1 MDYRPLGRTPLTTSL
16 IGLGTM
22 TWGEQNSEVEAH
34 AQIAQALDAGVN
46 LIDAAEMYPVPPRAE
61 TQGRTETILGTWLAR
76 NRSRRDDLIIATKVS
91 GRADWLPWIRDG
103 QTRLTRSQITA
114 ALDASLG
121 RLQTDYIDLYQLHW
135 PDRET
140 NFFGRLGYE
149 RSESEAAT
157 TPLLETLS
165 TLDDLVRAG
174 KIRQIGVSNETPWG
188 LMRFL
193 EISERLGLAR
203 MASIQNPY
211 NLLNRT
217 FEVGLAEIAHRED
230 VPLLAYSP
238 LAFGVLSGKYLDGA
252 RPPAGRLT
260 RFERFQRYTNP
271 QAEAAT
277 AAYVELARSHGL
289 EPAQMAL
296 AYVLSRPFVSSALI
310 GATTTAQLASNLA
323 AGEIRLPDALI
334 AEIEAIHR
342 EHPNPAP

>member
-61 TQGRTETILGTWLAR
+61 TQGRTETILGNWLAR

-103 QTRLTRSQITA
+103 QTRLTRGQITA

-193 EISERLGLAR
+193 EISERLGLTR

-323 AGEIRLPDALI
+323 ASEIRLPDALI

>member
-103 QTRLTRSQITA
+103 QTRLTRGQITA

-193 EISERLGLAR
+193 EISERLGLTR

-323 AGEIRLPDALI
+323 ASEIRLPDALI

>member
-61 TQGRTETILGTWLAR
+61 TQGRTETILGNWLAR

-103 QTRLTRSQITA
+103 QTRLTRGQITA

-323 AGEIRLPDALI
+323 ASEIRLPDALI